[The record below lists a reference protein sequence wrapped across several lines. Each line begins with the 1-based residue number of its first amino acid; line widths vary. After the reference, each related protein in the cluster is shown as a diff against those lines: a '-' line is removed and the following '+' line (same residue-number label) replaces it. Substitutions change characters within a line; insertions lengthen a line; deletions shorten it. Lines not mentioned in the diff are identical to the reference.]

1 MRNLFSTSGGL
12 STSGGAARA
21 LPPVALLLVLFA
33 LPAGAQQQQGA
44 RIKLDSLDKLTAR
57 AAQVESKE
65 ETPKSGEGKV
75 YVRRFKF
82 GSAGQ
87 FTDADLAEVRAQLAG
102 PGWSRFMKVVERDD
116 EPDENENV
124 EIYVY
129 GKAEGSDV
137 YAGMTII
144 ATQTKEL
151 TVVNIVGEGKLDDV
165 LKKAGAKKPER

>member
-1 MRNLFSTSGGL
+1 MRNLL
-12 STSGGAARA
+12 SALGTAVRAVPLVLLLSA
-21 LPPVALLLVLFA
+21 LPV
-33 LPAGAQQQQGA
+33 GAQQPEGA
-44 RIKLDSLDKLTAR
+44 RLKLDSLDKLSAR
-57 AAQVESKE
+57 AAEVENKE

-82 GSAGQ
+82 ASAGQ
-87 FTDADLAEVRAQLAG
+87 YADSDLSEIRAQLSA
-102 PGWSRFMKVVERDD
+102 PGWSRFMKVEERDD

-124 EIYVY
+124 EIYVF

-151 TVVNIVGEGKLDDV
+151 TVVNIVGKGKLDDV
-165 LKKAGAKKPER
+165 LKKSGAKKPAP

>member
-1 MRNLFSTSGGL
+1 MRNFL
-12 STSGGAARA
+12 STLGGAARA
-21 LPPVALLLVLFA
+21 ITLPALLLTFFA
-33 LPAGAQQQQGA
+33 LPAGAQQEQGA
-44 RIKLDSLDKLTAR
+44 RLKLDSLDKLSAR

-87 FTDADLAEVRAQLAG
+87 FTDADLAEIRAQLSA
-102 PGWSRFMKVVERDD
+102 PGWSRFMKVEERND

-129 GKAEGSDV
+129 GKAAGSDV

-151 TVVNIVGEGKLDDV
+151 TVVNIVGQGKLDDV
-165 LKKAGAKKPER
+165 LKKAGEKKPER